1 MQLGHVRRTKA
12 MHRIKE
18 LLESASEADD
28 RLSPGQLHT
37 IATETLGSEPIV
49 FVCSLLAM
57 SIDSTSKIEIPP
69 AEACRLGL
77 MVMDRIYGPPDAKT
91 LRKRSNADNQFE
103 LDFMWATPDGGEV
116 HVTAQ
121 GEVT

>member
-1 MQLGHVRRTKA
+1 MAAGQIKRTRA
-12 MHRIKE
+12 MTRIKE
-18 LLESASEADD
+18 LLDSASEADD

-37 IATETLGSEPIV
+37 IVTETLGSEPIV
-49 FVCSLLAM
+49 FVCSLLAL
-57 SIDSTSKIEIPP
+57 SVDRTSKIEIPP